1 MICMA
6 TPNRATN
13 TTGIA
18 TMIELLLPPLFAG
31 LAVALVSGPMGAFV
45 VWRRMAFFGDT
56 LAHGA
61 LLGAA
66 LGLALDISLYLAV
79 VAVCLG
85 LAAALTAL
93 QHQQQLAS
101 DTLLGIVAHTTLAL
115 VMIAISLQQGIQV
128 DLFAYLFGDLLA
140 VGWQD
145 ALALWA
151 GAILILLLMLWQW
164 RALLSIT
171 VSEELAQVEG
181 VAVQRTRLLLMLLR
195 ALLIAGAGGSAIAAD
210 LGARKIREELD
221 AMMVLGIDPIQR
233 LVVPRVLAAMLVA
246 VFLNGLVSVVGV
258 AGGYVFNV
266 VLQDGTP
273 GAYIAS
279 FTALA
284 QLPDLWVGLVKAT
297 IFGLIAAVVAAYKGM
312 NAAGGPKG
320 VGDAVNESVVITF
333 VLLFIVNFVISA
345 IYLQVVPP
353 KTG

>member
-6 TPNRATN
+6 TPNRATS

-115 VMIAISLQQGIQV
+115 GVIAISLQQGIQV

-181 VAVQRTRLLLMLLR
+181 VAVQRTRLLLMLLL
-195 ALLIAGAGGSAIAAD
+195 ALLIAGAIRTVGVLLITSLLVIPAASARRLTHTPAQMAAV
-210 LGARKIREELD
+210 AS
-221 AMMVLGIDPIQR
+221 VLGT
-233 LVVPRVLAAMLVA
+233 LAVLAGLA
-246 VFLNGLVSVVGV
+246 VSWFANTPVG
-258 AGGYVFNV
+258 
-266 VLQDGTP
+266 P
-273 GAYIAS
+273 SI
-279 FTALA
+279 
-284 QLPDLWVGLVKAT
+284 
-297 IFGLIAAVVAAYKGM
+297 VVAA
-312 NAAGGPKG
+312 
-320 VGDAVNESVVITF
+320 SSLF
-333 VLLFIVNFVISA
+333 VLTLLRRSS
-345 IYLQVVPP
+345 
-353 KTG
+353 

>member
-115 VMIAISLQQGIQV
+115 GVIAISLQQGIQV

-181 VAVQRTRLLLMLLR
+181 VAVQRTRLLLMLLL
-195 ALLIAGAGGSAIAAD
+195 ALLIAGAIRTVGVLLITSLLVIPAASARRLTHTPAQMAAV
-210 LGARKIREELD
+210 AS
-221 AMMVLGIDPIQR
+221 VLGT
-233 LVVPRVLAAMLVA
+233 LAVLAGLA
-246 VFLNGLVSVVGV
+246 VSWFANTPVG
-258 AGGYVFNV
+258 
-266 VLQDGTP
+266 P
-273 GAYIAS
+273 SI
-279 FTALA
+279 
-284 QLPDLWVGLVKAT
+284 
-297 IFGLIAAVVAAYKGM
+297 VVAA
-312 NAAGGPKG
+312 
-320 VGDAVNESVVITF
+320 SSLF
-333 VLLFIVNFVISA
+333 VLTLLRRSS
-345 IYLQVVPP
+345 
-353 KTG
+353 

>member
-1 MICMA
+1 MA

-115 VMIAISLQQGIQV
+115 GVIAISLQQGIQV

-181 VAVQRTRLLLMLLR
+181 VAVQRTRLLLMLLL
-195 ALLIAGAGGSAIAAD
+195 ALLIAGAIRTVGVLLITSLLVIPAASARRLTHTPAQMAAV
-210 LGARKIREELD
+210 AS
-221 AMMVLGIDPIQR
+221 VLGT
-233 LVVPRVLAAMLVA
+233 LAVLAGLA
-246 VFLNGLVSVVGV
+246 VSWFANTPVG
-258 AGGYVFNV
+258 
-266 VLQDGTP
+266 P
-273 GAYIAS
+273 SI
-279 FTALA
+279 
-284 QLPDLWVGLVKAT
+284 
-297 IFGLIAAVVAAYKGM
+297 VVAA
-312 NAAGGPKG
+312 
-320 VGDAVNESVVITF
+320 SSLF
-333 VLLFIVNFVISA
+333 VLTLLRRSS
-345 IYLQVVPP
+345 
-353 KTG
+353 

>member
-6 TPNRATN
+6 MPSRVTN

-115 VMIAISLQQGIQV
+115 GVIAISLQQGIQV

-181 VAVQRTRLLLMLLR
+181 VAVQRTRLLLMLLL
-195 ALLIAGAGGSAIAAD
+195 ALLIAGAIRTVGVLLITSLLVIPAASARRLTHTPAQMAAV
-210 LGARKIREELD
+210 AS
-221 AMMVLGIDPIQR
+221 VLGT
-233 LVVPRVLAAMLVA
+233 LAVLAGLA
-246 VFLNGLVSVVGV
+246 VSWFANTPVG
-258 AGGYVFNV
+258 
-266 VLQDGTP
+266 P
-273 GAYIAS
+273 SI
-279 FTALA
+279 
-284 QLPDLWVGLVKAT
+284 
-297 IFGLIAAVVAAYKGM
+297 VVAA
-312 NAAGGPKG
+312 
-320 VGDAVNESVVITF
+320 SSLF
-333 VLLFIVNFVISA
+333 VLTLLRRPA
-345 IYLQVVPP
+345 
-353 KTG
+353 

>member
-1 MICMA
+1 MA
-6 TPNRATN
+6 MPSRATN

-85 LAAALTAL
+85 LAGALTAL

-115 VMIAISLQQGIQV
+115 GVIAISLQEGIQV

-181 VAVQRTRLLLMLLR
+181 VAVQRTRLLLMLLL
-195 ALLIAGAGGSAIAAD
+195 ALLIAGAIRTVGVLLITSLLVIPAASARRLTHTPAQMAAV
-210 LGARKIREELD
+210 AS
-221 AMMVLGIDPIQR
+221 VLGT
-233 LVVPRVLAAMLVA
+233 LAVLAGLA
-246 VFLNGLVSVVGV
+246 VSWFANTPVG
-258 AGGYVFNV
+258 
-266 VLQDGTP
+266 P
-273 GAYIAS
+273 SI
-279 FTALA
+279 
-284 QLPDLWVGLVKAT
+284 
-297 IFGLIAAVVAAYKGM
+297 VVAA
-312 NAAGGPKG
+312 
-320 VGDAVNESVVITF
+320 SSLF
-333 VLLFIVNFVISA
+333 VLTLLRRSS
-345 IYLQVVPP
+345 
-353 KTG
+353 

>member
-115 VMIAISLQQGIQV
+115 GVIAISLQQGIQV

-181 VAVQRTRLLLMLLR
+181 VAVQRTRLLLMLLL
-195 ALLIAGAGGSAIAAD
+195 ALLIAGAIRTVGVLLITSLLVIPAASARRLTHTPAQMAAV
-210 LGARKIREELD
+210 AS
-221 AMMVLGIDPIQR
+221 VLGT
-233 LVVPRVLAAMLVA
+233 LAVLAGLA
-246 VFLNGLVSVVGV
+246 VSWFANTPVG
-258 AGGYVFNV
+258 
-266 VLQDGTP
+266 P
-273 GAYIAS
+273 SI
-279 FTALA
+279 
-284 QLPDLWVGLVKAT
+284 
-297 IFGLIAAVVAAYKGM
+297 VVAA
-312 NAAGGPKG
+312 
-320 VGDAVNESVVITF
+320 SSLF
-333 VLLFIVNFVISA
+333 VLTLLRDA
-345 IYLQVVPP
+345 
-353 KTG
+353 

>member
-1 MICMA
+1 MICTA
-6 TPNRATN
+6 TPSRAIN

-85 LAAALTAL
+85 LAGALTAL

-115 VMIAISLQQGIQV
+115 GVIAISLQEGIQV

-140 VGWQD
+140 VGWRD

-164 RALLSIT
+164 RSLLSIT

-181 VAVQRTRLLLMLLR
+181 VAVQRTRLLLMLLL
-195 ALLIAGAGGSAIAAD
+195 ALLIAGAIRTVGVLLITSLLVIPAASARRLTHTPAQMAAV
-210 LGARKIREELD
+210 AS
-221 AMMVLGIDPIQR
+221 VLGT
-233 LVVPRVLAAMLVA
+233 LSVLAGLA
-246 VFLNGLVSVVGV
+246 VSWFANTPVG
-258 AGGYVFNV
+258 
-266 VLQDGTP
+266 P
-273 GAYIAS
+273 SI
-279 FTALA
+279 
-284 QLPDLWVGLVKAT
+284 
-297 IFGLIAAVVAAYKGM
+297 VVAAS
-312 NAAGGPKG
+312 
-320 VGDAVNESVVITF
+320 SVF
-333 VLLFIVNFVISA
+333 VLTLLRKPA
-345 IYLQVVPP
+345 
-353 KTG
+353 

>member
-1 MICMA
+1 MA
-6 TPNRATN
+6 MPSRVTN

-85 LAAALTAL
+85 LAGALTAL

-115 VMIAISLQQGIQV
+115 GVIAISLQEGIQV

-181 VAVQRTRLLLMLLR
+181 VAVQRTRLLLMLLL
-195 ALLIAGAGGSAIAAD
+195 ALLIAGAIRTVGVLLITSLLVTPAASARRLTHTPAQMAAV
-210 LGARKIREELD
+210 AS
-221 AMMVLGIDPIQR
+221 VLGT
-233 LVVPRVLAAMLVA
+233 LAVLAGLA
-246 VFLNGLVSVVGV
+246 VSWFANTPVG
-258 AGGYVFNV
+258 
-266 VLQDGTP
+266 P
-273 GAYIAS
+273 SI
-279 FTALA
+279 
-284 QLPDLWVGLVKAT
+284 
-297 IFGLIAAVVAAYKGM
+297 VVAA
-312 NAAGGPKG
+312 
-320 VGDAVNESVVITF
+320 SSLF
-333 VLLFIVNFVISA
+333 VLTLLRRSS
-345 IYLQVVPP
+345 
-353 KTG
+353 

>member
-6 TPNRATN
+6 MPSRATN

-31 LAVALVSGPMGAFV
+31 LAVAVVSGPMGAFV

-85 LAAALTAL
+85 LAGALTAL

-115 VMIAISLQQGIQV
+115 GVIAISLQEGIQL

-181 VAVQRTRLLLMLLR
+181 VAVQRTRLLLMLLL
-195 ALLIAGAGGSAIAAD
+195 ALLIAGAIRTVGVLLITSLLVIPAASARRLTHTPAQMAAV
-210 LGARKIREELD
+210 AS
-221 AMMVLGIDPIQR
+221 VLGT
-233 LVVPRVLAAMLVA
+233 LAVLAGLA
-246 VFLNGLVSVVGV
+246 VSWFANTPVG
-258 AGGYVFNV
+258 
-266 VLQDGTP
+266 P
-273 GAYIAS
+273 SI
-279 FTALA
+279 
-284 QLPDLWVGLVKAT
+284 
-297 IFGLIAAVVAAYKGM
+297 VVAA
-312 NAAGGPKG
+312 
-320 VGDAVNESVVITF
+320 SSLF
-333 VLLFIVNFVISA
+333 VLTLLRRSS
-345 IYLQVVPP
+345 
-353 KTG
+353 

>member
-6 TPNRATN
+6 MPSRATN

-85 LAAALTAL
+85 LAGALTAL

-115 VMIAISLQQGIQV
+115 GVIAISLQEGIQV

-181 VAVQRTRLLLMLLR
+181 VAVQRTRLLLMLLL
-195 ALLIAGAGGSAIAAD
+195 ALLIAGAIRTVGVLLITSLLVIPAASARRLTHTPAQMAAV
-210 LGARKIREELD
+210 AS
-221 AMMVLGIDPIQR
+221 VLGT
-233 LVVPRVLAAMLVA
+233 LAVLAGLA
-246 VFLNGLVSVVGV
+246 VSWFANTPVG
-258 AGGYVFNV
+258 
-266 VLQDGTP
+266 P
-273 GAYIAS
+273 SI
-279 FTALA
+279 
-284 QLPDLWVGLVKAT
+284 
-297 IFGLIAAVVAAYKGM
+297 VVAA
-312 NAAGGPKG
+312 
-320 VGDAVNESVVITF
+320 SSLF
-333 VLLFIVNFVISA
+333 VLTLLRRPA
-345 IYLQVVPP
+345 
-353 KTG
+353 

>member
-1 MICMA
+1 MICTA
-6 TPNRATN
+6 TPSRAIN

-85 LAAALTAL
+85 LAGALTAL

-115 VMIAISLQQGIQV
+115 GVIAISLQEGIQV

-164 RALLSIT
+164 RSLLSIT

-181 VAVQRTRLLLMLLR
+181 VAVQRTRLLLMLLL
-195 ALLIAGAGGSAIAAD
+195 ALLIAGAIRTVGVLLITSLLVIPAASARRLTHTPAQMAAV
-210 LGARKIREELD
+210 AS
-221 AMMVLGIDPIQR
+221 VLGT
-233 LVVPRVLAAMLVA
+233 LAVLAGLA
-246 VFLNGLVSVVGV
+246 VSWFANTPVG
-258 AGGYVFNV
+258 
-266 VLQDGTP
+266 P
-273 GAYIAS
+273 SI
-279 FTALA
+279 
-284 QLPDLWVGLVKAT
+284 
-297 IFGLIAAVVAAYKGM
+297 VVAA
-312 NAAGGPKG
+312 
-320 VGDAVNESVVITF
+320 SSLF
-333 VLLFIVNFVISA
+333 VLTLLRRSS
-345 IYLQVVPP
+345 
-353 KTG
+353 

>member
-1 MICMA
+1 
-6 TPNRATN
+6 
-13 TTGIA
+13 
-18 TMIELLLPPLFAG
+18 MIELLLPPLFAG

-85 LAAALTAL
+85 LAGALTAL

-115 VMIAISLQQGIQV
+115 GVIAISLQEGIQV

-151 GAILILLLMLWQW
+151 GAVLILLLMLWQW
-164 RALLSIT
+164 RSLLSIT

-181 VAVQRTRLLLMLLR
+181 VAVQRTRLLLMLLL
-195 ALLIAGAGGSAIAAD
+195 ALLIAGAIRTVGVLLITSLLVIPAASARRLTQTPAQMAAV
-210 LGARKIREELD
+210 AS
-221 AMMVLGIDPIQR
+221 VLGT
-233 LVVPRVLAAMLVA
+233 LAVLA
-246 VFLNGLVSVVGV
+246 GLTVSWFANTPVG
-258 AGGYVFNV
+258 
-266 VLQDGTP
+266 P
-273 GAYIAS
+273 SI
-279 FTALA
+279 
-284 QLPDLWVGLVKAT
+284 
-297 IFGLIAAVVAAYKGM
+297 VVAA
-312 NAAGGPKG
+312 
-320 VGDAVNESVVITF
+320 SSLF
-333 VLLFIVNFVISA
+333 VLTLLRKPA
-345 IYLQVVPP
+345 
-353 KTG
+353 

>member
-1 MICMA
+1 MTTITICTA
-6 TPNRATN
+6 TPSRATN

-85 LAAALTAL
+85 LAGALTAL

-115 VMIAISLQQGIQV
+115 GVIAISLQEGIQV

-181 VAVQRTRLLLMLLR
+181 VAVQRTRLLLMLLL
-195 ALLIAGAGGSAIAAD
+195 ALLIAGAIRTVGVLLITSLLVIPAASARRLTHTPAQMAAV
-210 LGARKIREELD
+210 AS
-221 AMMVLGIDPIQR
+221 VLGT
-233 LVVPRVLAAMLVA
+233 LAVLAGLA
-246 VFLNGLVSVVGV
+246 VSWFANTPVG
-258 AGGYVFNV
+258 
-266 VLQDGTP
+266 P
-273 GAYIAS
+273 SI
-279 FTALA
+279 
-284 QLPDLWVGLVKAT
+284 
-297 IFGLIAAVVAAYKGM
+297 VVAA
-312 NAAGGPKG
+312 
-320 VGDAVNESVVITF
+320 SSLF
-333 VLLFIVNFVISA
+333 VLTLLRRPA
-345 IYLQVVPP
+345 
-353 KTG
+353 